1 MKTKLSKK
9 SFAAGL
15 AALVLSTGAFLG
27 ASLLVSHD
35 AEAGCSIK
43 NKKGEVVFS
52 CLGED
57 GTCRESALGYTLE
70 CSGQKAAN
78 PPSVTTE

>member
-1 MKTKLSKK
+1 MKTKLNKK

-27 ASLLVSHD
+27 ASLLVFQD
-35 AEAGCSIK
+35 ADASCSIK

-52 CLGED
+52 CVGEK
-57 GTCRESALGYTLE
+57 GTCPASALGYTLE